1 VIDIKDVPMVRVT
14 WTDARDMETGWLEL
28 KDILHAPLAICQ
40 DVGWMMVNNPE
51 KVIIMRSWTSEKNDQ
66 QGGGV
71 VAIPKGWVTHIEYL
85 TVSYG
90 TKRK

>member
-1 VIDIKDVPMVRVT
+1 MIDIKNVPMVRVT

-71 VAIPKGWVTHIEYL
+71 VSIPKGWVTHIEYL

-90 TKRK
+90 TKSK

>member
-1 VIDIKDVPMVRVT
+1 MIDIKNFPMVRVT

-40 DVGWMMVNNPE
+40 EVGWMMVNNPE

>member
-1 VIDIKDVPMVRVT
+1 MIDIKDVPMVRVT

-71 VAIPKGWVTHIEYL
+71 VSIPKGWVTHIEYL

>member
-1 VIDIKDVPMVRVT
+1 MIDITKTPMVRVT
-14 WTDARDMETGWLEL
+14 WEDARDMETGWLEL

-51 KVIIMRSWTSEKNDQ
+51 KVVIMRSWTSEKNDQ
-66 QGGGV
+66 QGGGA
-71 VAIPKGWVTHIEYL
+71 VAIPKGWITHIEYL

-90 TKRK
+90 TKTK

>member
-71 VAIPKGWVTHIEYL
+71 VAIPKGWVTNIEYL

-90 TKRK
+90 TNRK

>member
-1 VIDIKDVPMVRVT
+1 MI
-14 WTDARDMETGWLEL
+14 
-28 KDILHAPLAICQ
+28 
-40 DVGWMMVNNPE
+40 VNNPE

-90 TKRK
+90 TKIN